1 MKGLKFLGIIL
12 IIFLINGC
20 SNSNLE
26 KISYKEYM
34 TLINNKETFI
44 LEVMRNDCSA
54 CTSLK
59 PRLEEVAKEYN
70 IEIKYIDT
78 SSLNEDEYN
87 KFSDMVYVKGTPTI
101 IFYEN
106 GEEQSMATR
115 IVGAV
120 PKDKLITKFKDMGY
134 IK

>member
-1 MKGLKFLGIIL
+1 MKKLKFFGLIL
-12 IIFLINGC
+12 VIFLISGC

-26 KISYKEYM
+26 KISYKEYKN
-34 TLINNKETFI
+34 LIDDKETFI
-44 LEVMRNDCSA
+44 LEVMKNDCSA
-54 CTSLK
+54 CISLK

-70 IEIKYIDT
+70 INIKYIDT
-78 SSLNEDEYN
+78 SSLNENEYN
-87 KFSDMVYVKGTPTI
+87 EFNDMVYVKGTPTI